1 MTPRSINLL
10 AIALLLEFIIHK
22 GYSPA
27 PSVSEKFFIFLSFED
42 FEALDITI
50 LKDSK
55 VGKMRD
61 ETKELILRA
70 TDITKRIVHIG
81 FIPFIIYLGF
91 TRSTPKPSLIRMI
104 SPLA

>member
-1 MTPRSINLL
+1 
-10 AIALLLEFIIHK
+10 
-22 GYSPA
+22 
-27 PSVSEKFFIFLSFED
+27 
-42 FEALDITI
+42 
-50 LKDSK
+50 
-55 VGKMRD
+55 MRD

-91 TRSTPKPSLIRMI
+91 TRSSPKPSLIRMI